1 MILYASANWFRTC
14 IRMISSLGH
23 EVMTTPDHHSDTN
36 AEPLVLGTFM
46 KNTLLAFG
54 PSKVESECAFSRCK
68 TGILITLCYLNLF
81 QHFLPPP
88 PQKKETWK
96 CYKEPVILLCPHS
109 YYWLPKIN
117 CSIILSFD
125 SFHPDISMHI
135 LHTVPYTFPDEV
147 QMRIICFIIQSFSS
161 C

>member
-1 MILYASANWFRTC
+1 
-14 IRMISSLGH
+14 MISSLGH

-88 PQKKETWK
+88 PPSKKRNLEVLQRTSN
-96 CYKEPVILLCPHS
+96 PFVSTLILLAT
-109 YYWLPKIN
+109 KN
-117 CSIILSFD
+117 
-125 SFHPDISMHI
+125 
-135 LHTVPYTFPDEV
+135 
-147 QMRIICFIIQSFSS
+147 
-161 C
+161 

>member
-1 MILYASANWFRTC
+1 M
-14 IRMISSLGH
+14 RMISSLGH

-36 AEPLVLGTFM
+36 AKPLVLGTFM

-88 PQKKETWK
+88 PLKKKKLGSATK
-96 CYKEPVILLCPHS
+96 
-109 YYWLPKIN
+109 N
-117 CSIILSFD
+117 
-125 SFHPDISMHI
+125 
-135 LHTVPYTFPDEV
+135 
-147 QMRIICFIIQSFSS
+147 Q
-161 C
+161 